1 MRGGI
6 GRKWRPP
13 LLLVLGGTL
22 GAVLALPLAGL
33 LALRVMN
40 PVFGFRHSA
49 LMIGGVILIATAIL
63 GYLLW
68 RLLLRPVRALAA
80 HAHGV
85 RTGAAVR
92 PPEHY
97 GTSELGDLGQAVL
110 DMAATLQNRETA
122 IRTFADHVTHEMK
135 TPLTAIRG
143 AAEML
148 EVSAQDRPLVEA
160 IMAATARMEVQL
172 GALQRSAAAREPG
185 YHGVTTLAQV
195 VPPLQAAFAPLQI
208 VMRGEALAL
217 PLAAGGLEI
226 LLRQLLQNAGAHG
239 AGVVTLTATPGHL
252 RVEDD
257 GRGISA
263 GNRDRIFDPF
273 FTTRRE
279 DGGTGMGLAIV
290 RNVLAAHG
298 GTIDLVPGGAGA
310 AFAIRFAA

>member
-1 MRGGI
+1 MPDRI
-6 GRKWRPP
+6 GQKWRPP

-33 LALRVMN
+33 LALRVMI

-49 LMIGGVILIATAIL
+49 LMIAAVILLVTAIL

-85 RTGAAVR
+85 RTGEVVA
-92 PPEHY
+92 PPLHY

-110 DMAATLQNRETA
+110 DMAATLQNREAA
-122 IRTFADHVTHEMK
+122 IRTYSDHVTHEMK

-148 EVSAQDRPLVEA
+148 EVRAADRPLVEA
-160 IMAATARMEVQL
+160 ILAATARMEVQL
-172 GALQRSAAAREPG
+172 GILQRSAAAREPG
-185 YHGVTTLAQV
+185 HHGVTTLGAV
-195 VPPLQAAFAPLQI
+195 VPALRATFAPMQI
-208 VMRGEALAL
+208 VARGDAQPL
-217 PLAAGGLEI
+217 PLAAEGLDI
-226 LLRQLLQNAGAHG
+226 VLRQLLQNAVAHG
-239 AGVVTLTATPGHL
+239 ATVVTLTATLGAL
-252 RVEDD
+252 RIEDD
-257 GRGISA
+257 GRGISD

-279 DGGTGMGLAIV
+279 AGGTGMGLAIA
-290 RNVLAAHG
+290 RNVLTAHG
-298 GTIDLVPGGAGA
+298 AAIELLPSDAGA
-310 AFAIRFAA
+310 AFAITFGR